1 MQNLDT
7 ELIKE
12 SLSIAEVIE
21 SYGVDLKSVGGGRFM
36 GKCPFHDDRLPSLS
50 VSETDG
56 SFWKCFAG
64 CGAGDVIK
72 FVQMIDGISFKD
84 AVTKCKHLAGI
95 SDQFLTPDQRILY
108 ERKVKAD
115 LEARKRFKEWRKKL
129 ISNLITYTNC
139 QWRIHR
145 IAKRQLLVTYTE
157 ELETVSSMAYFEA
170 LKKENALDQLES
182 MPESEL
188 MAWYRN
194 ERSWYGKAN
203 PPWVLSE
210 SKLKIVENERK
221 AA

>member
-1 MQNLDT
+1 MQNLDA

-12 SLSIAEVIE
+12 SLSIADVIE
-21 SYGVDLKSVGGGRFM
+21 SYGVELKPMGPGRFM

-50 VSETDG
+50 VSEKDG
-56 SFWKCFAG
+56 YFKCFAG
-64 CGAGDVIK
+64 CGAGDAIK
-72 FVQMIDGISFKD
+72 FIQQIEGVSFKE
-84 AVTKCKHLAGI
+84 AFAKAKEMAGI
-95 SDQFLTPDQRILY
+95 EDQFLTPDQRMLY
-108 ERKVKAD
+108 ERKVKAE
-115 LEARKRFKEWRKKL
+115 LESRKRFKEWRKRL

-145 IAKRQLLVTYTE
+145 MAKRQLLTTYTE
-157 ELETVSSMAYFEA
+157 ELELQAEMAHTEA
-170 LKKENALDQLES
+170 LRKELALDDLES

-188 MAWYRN
+188 MAWYKN

-203 PPWVLSE
+203 PPWVLSP

>member
-1 MQNLDT
+1 MQNLDV

-12 SLSIAEVIE
+12 SLSISEVIE
-21 SYGVDLKSVGGGRFM
+21 GYGVELKSVGNGRFM

-50 VSETDG
+50 VSDTDG
-56 SFWKCFAG
+56 YHKCFAG
-64 CGAGDVIK
+64 CSQGDVIK
-72 FVQMIDGISFKD
+72 FIQKIDGISFKD
-84 AVTKCKHLAGI
+84 AVVKCKHLAGI
-95 SDQFLTPDQRILY
+95 NDQFLTPDQRILY

-115 LEARKRFKEWRKKL
+115 LEARRRFKEWRKKL

-157 ELETVSSMAYFEA
+157 ELEAQVETAYFEA
-170 LKKENALDQLES
+170 LKKERALDQLES

-203 PPWVLSE
+203 PPWVLSA